1 MPANRKSVIIIGS
14 GAGGTALAARLAH
27 QGFDVTVYEK
37 NSFSG
42 GRLSLIHK
50 NGHRFDQG
58 PSLYLMPKLF
68 EETFSDLGE
77 SIKDHLD
84 LLKCPSNYAVH
95 FHDGDKFE
103 LSCDLAKMFDQ
114 LKKHEGEGEE
124 TLLRFMD
131 YLKETHVHYERS
143 VELALKQNY
152 VVSLFITV
160 KLFPIFTLFFFK
172 INKLLFFFSQNWYDE
187 FQLRHIPNLIKMH
200 LWDNVYN
207 RTKKFFLS
215 EKMRKAFTFQT
226 MYIG

>member
-1 MPANRKSVIIIGS
+1 MSATGMSVIIIGA
-14 GAGGTALAARLAH
+14 GIGGTGLAARLAH

-68 EETFSDLGE
+68 EEIFNDLGE
-77 SIKDHLD
+77 KISDHLD
-84 LLKCPSNYAVH
+84 LLKCESNYKIH
-95 FHDGDKFE
+95 FHDGDTVE
-103 LSCDLAKMFDQ
+103 LTCDLAKMFEQ
-114 LKKHEGEGEE
+114 IKRYEGDDEQ

-143 VELALKQNY
+143 VSLALKENY
-152 VVSLFITV
+152 A
-160 KLFPIFTLFFFK
+160 
-172 INKLLFFFSQNWYDE
+172 NWYEE
-187 FQLRHIPNLIKMH
+187 FQLKHIPNIIKMH

-207 RTKKFFLS
+207 RTKKFFKS
-215 EKMRKAFTFQT
+215 DKMRKAFTFQT

>member
-1 MPANRKSVIIIGS
+1 MSANRKSVIIIGS
-14 GAGGTALAARLAH
+14 GIGGTALAARLAR
-27 QGFDVTVYEK
+27 QGFNVTVYEK

-68 EETFSDLGE
+68 EETFSDLDE
-77 SIKDHLD
+77 KISDHID
-84 LLKCPSNYAVH
+84 LLKCQSNYKVH
-95 FHDGDKFE
+95 FHDGDTFE

-114 LKKHEGEGEE
+114 IKKYEGADEQ

-131 YLKETHVHYERS
+131 FLKETHVHYERS
-143 VELALKQNY
+143 VAVALKENY
-152 VVSLFITV
+152 
-160 KLFPIFTLFFFK
+160 P
-172 INKLLFFFSQNWYDE
+172 NWYDE
-187 FQLRHIPNLIKMH
+187 FQLKHLPTLFKMH

-207 RTKKFFLS
+207 RTKKFFMS
-215 EKMRKAFTFQT
+215 DKMRKAFTFQT

>member
-1 MPANRKSVIIIGS
+1 MSSNKKSVIIIGS
-14 GAGGTALAARLAH
+14 GIGGTSLAARLAH

-68 EETFSDLGE
+68 EEAFNDLGE
-77 SIKDHLD
+77 DISDHLD
-84 LLKCPSNYAVH
+84 LMRCKSNYKIH
-95 FHDGDKFE
+95 FHDGDTVE
-103 LSCDLAKMFDQ
+103 LSSDLARMFDE
-114 LKKHEGEGEE
+114 LKRHEGSDEE

-143 VELALKQNY
+143 VALALKENY
-152 VVSLFITV
+152 A
-160 KLFPIFTLFFFK
+160 
-172 INKLLFFFSQNWYDE
+172 NWYDE
-187 FQLRHIPNLIKMH
+187 FQLKHIPNIIKMH

-207 RTKKFFLS
+207 RTKKFFKS
-215 EKMRKAFTFQT
+215 DKMLRAFTFQT

>member
-1 MPANRKSVIIIGS
+1 MSSTRKSVIIVGCGIG
-14 GAGGTALAARLAH
+14 GVACGARLAR

-37 NSFSG
+37 NAFSG

-68 EETFSDLGE
+68 EETFNDLGE
-77 SIKDHLD
+77 KISDHLD
-84 LLKCPSNYAVH
+84 LVKCPSNYVVH
-95 FHDGDKFE
+95 FHDGDRFE

-114 LKKHEGEGEE
+114 LKKYEGDSEE

-131 YLKETHVHYERS
+131 FLKEAHVHYERS
-143 VELALKQNY
+143 VTLALKENY
-152 VVSLFITV
+152 A
-160 KLFPIFTLFFFK
+160 
-172 INKLLFFFSQNWYDE
+172 NWYDE
-187 FQLRHIPNLIKMH
+187 FQLKHLPALIKLH

-207 RTKKFFLS
+207 RTKRFFRS
-215 EKMRKAFTFQT
+215 DKMRKAFTFQT

>member
-1 MPANRKSVIIIGS
+1 MSANRKSVIIVGS

-27 QGFDVTVYEK
+27 QGFHVTVYEK

-68 EETFSDLGE
+68 EETFNDLGE
-77 SIKDHLD
+77 DIADHLD
-84 LLKCPSNYAVH
+84 LLKCESNYKLH

-114 LKKHEGEGEE
+114 LKRFEGADEQ

-131 YLKETHVHYERS
+131 FLKETHIHYERS
-143 VELALKQNY
+143 VSLALKKNY
-152 VVSLFITV
+152 S
-160 KLFPIFTLFFFK
+160 
-172 INKLLFFFSQNWYDE
+172 NWYDE
-187 FQLRHIPNLIKMH
+187 FQLENIPALVKMH

>member
-1 MPANRKSVIIIGS
+1 MLNFLHQLVLVIILFDAYPLLIEMLPNRKSVIIIGS
-14 GAGGTALAARLAH
+14 GIGGTALAARLSH
-27 QGFDVTVYEK
+27 QGFKVTVYEK

-77 SIKDHLD
+77 SIDDHLD
-84 LLKCPSNYAVH
+84 LVKCETNYTVH

-103 LSCDLAKMFDQ
+103 LSSDLAKMYDQ
-114 LKKHEGEGEE
+114 LKRYEGSNERTFLNLME
-124 TLLRFMD
+124 F
-131 YLKETHVHYERS
+131 LKEAHVHYERS
-143 VELALKQNY
+143 VELALKRNY
-152 VVSLFITV
+152 A
-160 KLFPIFTLFFFK
+160 
-172 INKLLFFFSQNWYDE
+172 NWYDE

-200 LWDNVYN
+200 LWDNVYS
-207 RTKKFFLS
+207 RTKRFFLS